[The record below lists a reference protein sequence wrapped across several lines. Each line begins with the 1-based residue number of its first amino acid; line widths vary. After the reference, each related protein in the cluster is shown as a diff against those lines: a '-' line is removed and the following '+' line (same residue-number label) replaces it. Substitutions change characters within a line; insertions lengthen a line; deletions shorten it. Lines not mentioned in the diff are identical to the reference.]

1 MISGT
6 PTVKWNTLQFA
17 NPLYP
22 IVLFHGR
29 IFSMEG
35 VASLTALPNDI
46 DQLKQLFIKREKQNA
61 HQLRVKDT
69 AIQTLQDEMKLLKK
83 LLFGRSSEKW
93 TAEDRRQGLLF
104 NEVENIS
111 ENESH
116 DDLENLAENISYTRV
131 KRGRKPIPPD
141 IPRVEVVYDL
151 SDQEKSC
158 PHCAAERP
166 QIGTLESEELQF
178 IPARVVVKKYIRKKY
193 GPCSCKAFKED
204 KSAAPIITATMP
216 PRIMP
221 GSIASSGLLSYIF
234 TSKFCDALPF
244 YRMERIFQ
252 RNGIDIS
259 RTNMANWAIKVAG
272 KCQGLIDLMR
282 EKSREGTLINIDET
296 TLQVLKE
303 PNRPPERKSQMWVT
317 VSAKQ
322 NEKIVLY
329 NYSQTRKSE
338 VASSLLEGFTGV
350 LQSDDYVGYDRVV
363 REKGLYHV
371 GCLAH
376 VRRKFYDAAKITKS
390 GGLANKAIK
399 IIAKIY
405 RAEKHLRKE
414 LQEDQITTDEFVI
427 HRRKEVIPHWRA
439 LNRWLKET
447 VLAVPPESTLGK
459 ALNHALHEYPK
470 LVRYLKYS
478 YITPDNNAAERAIRP
493 YVIGR
498 KNWIFSDTP
507 RGAHASAALYSLI
520 ETAKANHMNP
530 QEYLY
535 RVFEGIP
542 LILDGDKPALEA
554 LLPWNMEH
562 ISGT

>member
-1 MISGT
+1 
-6 PTVKWNTLQFA
+6 
-17 NPLYP
+17 
-22 IVLFHGR
+22 
-29 IFSMEG
+29 MEG
-35 VASLTALPNDI
+35 ASLTALPNDI
-46 DQLKQLFIKREKQNA
+46 DQLKQLFIERESRISDQLNHFEKQ
-61 HQLRVKDT
+61 LKVKDSV
-69 AIQTLQDEMKLLKK
+69 IQTLQDEMKLLKK

-104 NEVENIS
+104 NEAETIS

-116 DDLENLAENISYTRV
+116 DESEDLSERISYTRA
-131 KRGRKPIPPD
+131 KRGRKPIPAD
-141 IPRVEVVYDL
+141 IPRVEVVYDIM
-151 SDQEKSC
+151 DEEKVC
-158 PHCAAERP
+158 PHCAAKRP
-166 QIGTLESEELQF
+166 LIGSLESEELQF
-178 IPARVVVKKYIRKKY
+178 IPARVVVKKHIRKKY
-193 GPCSCKAFKED
+193 GPCRCDAFKKD
-204 KSAAPIITATMP
+204 QSAVPIITASMP

-221 GSIASSGLLSYIF
+221 GSIASSGLLSYLF
-234 TSKFCDALPF
+234 TSKFSDALPF
-244 YRMERIFQ
+244 YRMERLLQ

-282 EKSREGTLINIDET
+282 EKSREGPLINIDET

-317 VSAKQ
+317 VSTKQ
-322 NEKIVLY
+322 DEKIVLY

-338 VASSLLEGFTGV
+338 VACSLLEGFTGV
-350 LQSDDYVGYDRVV
+350 LQSDDYVGYDQVV

-376 VRRKFYDAAKITKS
+376 TRRKFYNAAKLTKS

-405 RAEKHLRKE
+405 RVEKRLRKD
-414 LQEDQITTDEFVI
+414 LQEHQITEDEFVI
-427 HRRKEVIPHWRA
+427 HRRKEVIPHWKA

-447 VLAVPPESTLGK
+447 VPAVPPQSALGK
-459 ALNHALHEYPK
+459 ALNYAMHEYPK

-478 YITPDNNAAERAIRP
+478 YITPDNNVAERAIRP

-498 KNWIFSDTP
+498 KNWVFADTP
-507 RGAHASAALYSLI
+507 RGAHASATLYSLI

-535 RVFEGIP
+535 RVFEKIP
-542 LILDGDKPALEA
+542 MISDGDKDELET
-554 LLPWNMEH
+554 LLPWNMETV
-562 ISGT
+562 SDT